1 MTEDTNYDLTQ
12 ILTDGMGI
20 KGIKNKV
27 IATITKTIYSK
38 ALNHFG
44 IQVYSDNYNESYDM
58 IKVIKKFDK
67 HNKIKLKYKCIY
79 IINSTYLL
87 KMRSD
92 TYILISGHE
101 DTNRNYKLYIYFF
114 GKKCYDYYDYFHKE
128 LCKNDNSSTNVF
140 NISYSSADPRGWKCI
155 MNNVASRSFD
165 TLFFDNN
172 IEDDIKKFLNNWIN
186 NEDIFRKRGLL
197 FKTGLLL
204 YGNPGTGKSSIA
216 NAIASYLD
224 CNMITIDMTN
234 FANLDIASITTTI
247 NTDSA
252 RYVIL
257 LDEIDVLFSN
267 RDESNSKDQNEAI
280 SKLLLLLDSVQSPD
294 NVVFVSTTNYIDR
307 LDPALI
313 RKGRFD
319 KKLEIGNISGPT
331 AAKMCRS
338 FGLTDQETNKLLNNK
353 SDIYNPASLQADI
366 LEAIKSHLQND

>member
-165 TLFFDNN
+165 TLFFDEHADFVLIYISFSSN
-172 IEDDIKKFLNNWIN
+172 FLEKIS
-186 NEDIFRKRGLL
+186 ELTPLTLKLIVLYIHFPLL
-197 FKTGLLL
+197 F
-204 YGNPGTGKSSIA
+204 
-216 NAIASYLD
+216 
-224 CNMITIDMTN
+224 
-234 FANLDIASITTTI
+234 ITTL
-247 NTDSA
+247 S
-252 RYVIL
+252 YFCK
-257 LDEIDVLFSN
+257 FSFMYSFN
-267 RDESNSKDQNEAI
+267 FFKY
-280 SKLLLLLDSVQSPD
+280 LLLLSIFESDISSAFL
-294 NVVFVSTTNYIDR
+294 IDK
-307 LDPALI
+307 I
-313 RKGRFD
+313 KGRA
-319 KKLEIGNISGPT
+319 GVP
-331 AAKMCRS
+331 
-338 FGLTDQETNKLLNNK
+338 LL
-353 SDIYNPASLQADI
+353 
-366 LEAIKSHLQND
+366 